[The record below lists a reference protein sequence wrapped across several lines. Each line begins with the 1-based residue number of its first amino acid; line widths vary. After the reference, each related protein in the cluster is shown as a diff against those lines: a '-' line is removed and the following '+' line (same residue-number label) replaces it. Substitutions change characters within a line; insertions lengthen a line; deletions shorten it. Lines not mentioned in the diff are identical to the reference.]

1 MLYRT
6 TGEARTTRVQYQ
18 QLVTLLEEVPE
29 IARGLF
35 KGDQKSFWTKV
46 ESNLNALGPPITR
59 QCDLEVWFDY
69 KCAVKRKLRDNKKSL
84 NATGGGPFAQKPL
97 NDLEER
103 VANFCNLHL
112 TLVGNSGNCH
122 GLKNN
127 TINNENPPPEPSI
140 HIG

>member
-1 MLYRT
+1 MVAESVTGSET

-35 KGDQKSFWTKV
+35 KGDQKSFWTK
-46 ESNLNALGPPITR
+46 
-59 QCDLEVWFDY
+59 VWFDY

-103 VANFCNLHL
+103 VANFLF
-112 TLVGNSGNCH
+112 
-122 GLKNN
+122 
-127 TINNENPPPEPSI
+127 I
-140 HIG
+140 

>member
-1 MLYRT
+1 M
-6 TGEARTTRVQYQ
+6 
-18 QLVTLLEEVPE
+18 
-29 IARGLF
+29 
-35 KGDQKSFWTKV
+35 
-46 ESNLNALGPPITR
+46 
-59 QCDLEVWFDY
+59 
-69 KCAVKRKLRDNKKSL
+69 KRKLRDNKKSL

-112 TLVGNSGNCH
+112 TFVGNSGNCH

-140 HIG
+140 HIPQQSGSDKSTQDGIIYIEETYEIEPVSNNTAKKKN